1 MGKQAA
7 PYVTEWQTAAVHWV
21 LIVGGSIALTTA
33 VVGALLT
40 R

>member
-1 MGKQAA
+1 MGKQAV
-7 PYVTEWQTAAVHWV
+7 PYVAAWHTATAHWMV
-21 LIVGGSIALTTA
+21 IVGSIALTTA